1 MQRFCRELC
10 RGFERELAEGLR
22 ESGRGFE
29 LCGVSDIVTGQMRC
43 APGTMPRQAG
53 HRPALARSV
62 REEKEELTTKKVS
75 LRLSFCKKI
84 YGLHSK
90 SGQERTARKARRKHA
105 PPL

>member
-1 MQRFCRELC
+1 MC

-62 REEKEELTTKKVS
+62 REEKEELTTKKVQR
-75 LRLSFCKKI
+75 RLSFCKKKTD
-84 YGLHSK
+84 GLHSK
-90 SGQERTARKARRKHA
+90 SGQGRTTRKAEETR
-105 PPL
+105 PPP